1 MKAFDSEAV
10 QSLAASAEARRKEAE
25 EKKICVVCRK
35 PEAKNR

>member
-10 QSLAASAEARRKEAE
+10 QSLVASAEGRRKEAD

-35 PEAKNR
+35 PDAKNR